1 MTLFPFFRQ
10 PINHSLQAAKSS
22 YSGVTQLFWSEESLS
37 TMTLQRWA
45 THSVILGSLLTA
57 AVPTI
62 APPSQALPAS
72 ISIAQT
78 VSYQERA
85 EQFVDLVFSAQYD
98 EALEYLH
105 PVLQE
110 ATEENSLED
119 RVERFQQVTGAF
131 QTRLD
136 AQVVENV
143 VLVTTEF
150 ENVTDTIVIIFDEEG
165 LITGV
170 DFPLQP
176 LQTIEE

>member
-1 MTLFPFFRQ
+1 M
-10 PINHSLQAAKSS
+10 A
-22 YSGVTQLFWSEESLS
+22 LS
-37 TMTLQRWA
+37 KWFTP
-45 THSVILGSLLTA
+45 VVLGGLLTTSLA
-57 AVPTI
+57 TI
-62 APPSQALPAS
+62 APLSQALPS
-72 ISIAQT
+72 PVSIAQT
-78 VSYQERA
+78 VSYETIA
-85 EQFVDLVFSAQYD
+85 EQFIDLIFSAQYD

-105 PVLQE
+105 PILQE
-110 ATEENSLED
+110 ATAENSLEE

-131 QTRLD
+131 QARLD

-150 ENVTDTIVIIFDEEG
+150 ENVTDTIVIIFDENG

>member
-1 MTLFPFFRQ
+1 M
-10 PINHSLQAAKSS
+10 A
-22 YSGVTQLFWSEESLS
+22 LS
-37 TMTLQRWA
+37 KWFTP
-45 THSVILGSLLTA
+45 VVLGGLLTTSLA
-57 AVPTI
+57 TI
-62 APPSQALPAS
+62 APLSQALPS
-72 ISIAQT
+72 PVSIAQT
-78 VSYQERA
+78 VSYETIA
-85 EQFVDLVFSAQYD
+85 EQFIDLIFSAQYD

-110 ATEENSLED
+110 ATLENSLEQ
-119 RVERFQQVTGAF
+119 RVERFQRVTGAF
-131 QTRLD
+131 QARLD

-150 ENVTDTIVIIFDEEG
+150 ENVTDTIVIIFDENG